1 MTHIRG
7 PPVRGL
13 FASTYHTPIIAPRTT
28 RRLITHPLE
37 GSTMNNYAR
46 FRAPTTGGV
55 NFIVDVRKDE
65 DALAKARA
73 AVASWNSRTGSS
85 LELCELVFLC
95 VLRY

>member
-1 MTHIRG
+1 
-7 PPVRGL
+7 
-13 FASTYHTPIIAPRTT
+13 
-28 RRLITHPLE
+28 
-37 GSTMNNYAR
+37 MNNYAR